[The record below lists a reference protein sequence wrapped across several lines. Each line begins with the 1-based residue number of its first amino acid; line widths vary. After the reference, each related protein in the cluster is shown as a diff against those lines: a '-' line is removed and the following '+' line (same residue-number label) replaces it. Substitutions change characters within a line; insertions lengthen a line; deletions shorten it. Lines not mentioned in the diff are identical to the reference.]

1 MHVSRS
7 RKQNSKNKSNIIIK
21 NKVQSTPWTPDENY
35 IFICILYNASYIQP
49 LMYVLL
55 TLHEIPKFDLIFLC
69 VSKTFQHQEIRWRF
83 SILRSVTS
91 CVLELTCPVFGVCW
105 LHKKKLF
112 NFALQFWEIYKHK
125 FKDKLSTVSH
135 CAKYQSFT
143 QFSGGETLWK
153 RTEFQGIRPTLCRN
167 CAFHKNL
174 YARKLGETWYF
185 MRFQRE

>member
-1 MHVSRS
+1 MYFVQCKLYTATYVRS
-7 RKQNSKNKSNIIIK
+7 TYTTWNIKIWP
-21 NKVQSTPWTPDENY
+21 N
-35 IFICILYNASYIQP
+35 
-49 LMYVLL
+49 
-55 TLHEIPKFDLIFLC
+55 FLC
-69 VSKTFQHQEIRWRF
+69 VSKTFQYQEIRWRF
-83 SILRSVTS
+83 SILRSVTL